1 MIGIKI
7 IGLGKSI
14 PQRCLTNDEMSTFV
28 DTSDE
33 WIKSRTGISKRHVA
47 VTETVETLA
56 TMAAKEALV
65 SANLLADAIDM
76 VIVATVS
83 AETTMPS
90 TASLVARNIGANRAR
105 CFDLSA
111 ACSGFIFASE
121 VAISMMKQSG
131 YKNILVIGAE
141 VLSNRL
147 DWEDRGTCVI
157 FGDGAGAVIY
167 QLSQEENQILSIET
181 GTDASGA
188 ELITLPVQ
196 AEESPFYKG
205 KSKRPVIG
213 MDGRK
218 VYVFATTKVPES
230 IEKVVTNAKLSLE
243 NIDWFILHQ
252 ANSRIMD
259 SVAQKLSVPKER
271 FFKNIQDYGNTS
283 AASIPMALYD
293 ASSQF
298 KSGDQIVL
306 SGFGAGLT
314 WGTMLLR
321 WS

>member
-7 IGLGKSI
+7 VGLGKSI
-14 PQRCLTNDEMSTFV
+14 PPRCLTNDEMSTFV

-47 VTETVETLA
+47 VTETVEALA
-56 TMAAKEALV
+56 TIAAKEALV
-65 SANLLADAIDM
+65 SANLLAEAIDM

-196 AEESPFYKG
+196 ADESPFYKG

>member
-7 IGLGKSI
+7 VGLGKSI
-14 PQRCLTNDEMSTFV
+14 PPRCLTNDEMSTFV

-121 VAISMMKQSG
+121 VAISMMKQIG

-196 AEESPFYKG
+196 ADESPFYKG

>member
-121 VAISMMKQSG
+121 VAISMMKQIG

>member
-7 IGLGKSI
+7 VGLGKSI
-14 PQRCLTNDEMSTFV
+14 PPRCLTNDEMSTFV

-47 VTETVETLA
+47 VTETVEALA

-65 SANLLADAIDM
+65 NANLLAETIDM

>member
-7 IGLGKSI
+7 VGLGKSI
-14 PQRCLTNDEMSTFV
+14 PPRCLTNDEMSTLV

-47 VTETVETLA
+47 VTETVEALA
-56 TMAAKEALV
+56 TIAAKEALV
-65 SANLLADAIDM
+65 SANLLAEAIDM

-167 QLSQEENQILSIET
+167 QLNQEENQILSIET

-196 AEESPFYKG
+196 ADESPFYKG
-205 KSKRPVIG
+205 ESKRPVIG
-213 MDGRK
+213 MDGRQ

-243 NIDWFILHQ
+243 NVDWFILHQ

>member
-1 MIGIKI
+1 M
-7 IGLGKSI
+7 
-14 PQRCLTNDEMSTFV
+14 
-28 DTSDE
+28 
-33 WIKSRTGISKRHVA
+33 
-47 VTETVETLA
+47 
-56 TMAAKEALV
+56 
-65 SANLLADAIDM
+65 
-76 VIVATVS
+76 
-83 AETTMPS
+83 
-90 TASLVARNIGANRAR
+90 
-105 CFDLSA
+105 
-111 ACSGFIFASE
+111 
-121 VAISMMKQSG
+121 
-131 YKNILVIGAE
+131 
-141 VLSNRL
+141 
-147 DWEDRGTCVI
+147 
-157 FGDGAGAVIY
+157 
-167 QLSQEENQILSIET
+167 SIET

-196 AEESPFYKG
+196 VAESPFYKG
-205 KSKRPVIG
+205 ESKRPVIG
-213 MDGRK
+213 MDGRQ

-243 NIDWFILHQ
+243 NVDWFILHQ